1 MSNEGTINQS
11 NRRHWRRSKDIEKAH
26 IFAHTASDAMHNA
39 TEYDKD
45 SLHAFVSDLNNRQE
59 SERIRLEILEK
70 NMEKADTPEERRE
83 VREAME
89 RARKDQDAKSTENN
103 EFLRE
108 SRESHHN
115 VVKTALCLSVTV
127 ATGVLAFKNGKK
139 IMDYG
144 SKMLSQFPS
153 QFLTLG

>member
-1 MSNEGTINQS
+1 MSNEVTFNPS
-11 NRRHWRRSKDIEKAH
+11 NKRYWRRSKDIEKAY

-89 RARKDQDAKSTENN
+89 RDRKDQDAKNTENN

-115 VVKTALCLSVTV
+115 VVKTALYLSVTV